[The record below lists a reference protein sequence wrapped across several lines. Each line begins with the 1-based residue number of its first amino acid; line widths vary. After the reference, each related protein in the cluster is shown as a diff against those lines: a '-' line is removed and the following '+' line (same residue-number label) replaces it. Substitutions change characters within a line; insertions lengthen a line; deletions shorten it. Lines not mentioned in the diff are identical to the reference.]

1 MRISG
6 ASYLV
11 YCARRQRTTIQ
22 DTNGWKKVYPSTYHI
37 RSMVRYWC
45 HGASSFCRCC
55 FLGGWKGTV
64 FMVDGI
70 VGASMQEGCRC
81 SSMMY
86 RREQV
91 GLELKL
97 LRNEVRYS
105 GTLEYYNSCYGN
117 LPGDVRMRRILK
129 ARREPSSSFCA
140 VHSHGCDAEG
150 RGVSVVSR
158 LRCQPYLSV
167 PSNLSLSH
175 AEADPWGF
183 PSQPDRAHMFL
194 TKMQA
199 T

>member
-1 MRISG
+1 
-6 ASYLV
+6 
-11 YCARRQRTTIQ
+11 
-22 DTNGWKKVYPSTYHI
+22 
-37 RSMVRYWC
+37 
-45 HGASSFCRCC
+45 
-55 FLGGWKGTV
+55 
-64 FMVDGI
+64 
-70 VGASMQEGCRC
+70 
-81 SSMMY
+81 MY

-97 LRNEVRYS
+97 LRNEVRCS

-117 LPGDVRMRRILK
+117 LPGDVRMRRILM